1 MHFLKSL
8 ASSVRGI
15 VASGILLVTC
25 LLVVALLCLIWER
38 SKAKSGAANSVLRAP
53 ATNEEKRKAE
63 EAAACLPPNRPGAAA
78 APAEPIT
85 FYKHIAPI
93 VYQSC
98 ATCHRPGAPG
108 PFSLLTY
115 NDVRKRGPQIVSVTR
130 RRYMP
135 PWLPQAG
142 CGEFQGQRS
151 LTDDQIRTIEEWVRQ
166 GAPAGS
172 PGDAP
177 PLPKFV
183 PGWQLGKPDLVI
195 KAAVPY
201 HLPAEGP
208 DQYWNFVLPLNMP
221 GTRWVKAIEIRP
233 GNLSAVHH
241 ANAYVDVQI
250 DHTHSA
256 GRAGE
261 GLAGFAGMDM
271 STAPA
276 TFDPDSDS
284 HFLFWKPGETAW
296 AEPAGMAWRADPGT
310 DLLLNVHMRTTGK
323 PELVQPSI
331 GLYFT
336 SDPPT
341 RFPMMLPIE
350 HDGALDIPPGNAD
363 FLVSDDFVTPVDMDV
378 LAVYPHA
385 HYLGHLL
392 EGYATLPGGTRQW
405 LIRIQDWDPSWQAVY
420 HYAAPVFLPKGTVIS
435 MRYHYDNSAA
445 NVRNPNQPAQRVRH
459 GNQSTDEMAHL
470 SLQVLPHGA
479 QDSRA
484 ELQEAIMLHRL
495 EKYPGDFTAQFNL
508 GVFML
513 ARRRNADAVRYLRG
527 AVAAQ
532 PDHPVA
538 LNTLGTALDSA
549 GNVKDAAGFFERAL
563 QANPRYANARFNLAN
578 ALVKQQRWEQAATE
592 FRLVLA
598 DNPNDPGARQMLGE
612 VLRVLGYMSA
622 QKGSLEEAVAYWRES
637 LQFRQDD
644 AAMHSNL
651 GAMLARLGR
660 FREAAPEFEAALR
673 LDPKLEEARHNL
685 QAARAQLAKGAH

>member
-1 MHFLKSL
+1 MHRLFALL
-8 ASSVRGI
+8 A
-15 VASGILLVTC
+15 LVTP
-25 LLVVALLCLIWER
+25 
-38 SKAKSGAANSVLRAP
+38 AAQ
-53 ATNEEKRKAE
+53 
-63 EAAACLPPNRPGAAA
+63 
-78 APAEPIT
+78 AEPIT
-85 FYKHIAPI
+85 FYRHIAPI
-93 VYQSC
+93 VCHSC
-98 ATCHRPGAPG
+98 APCHRPGEPG
-108 PFSLLTY
+108 PFPLLAY
-115 NDVRKRGPQIVSVTR
+115 NDVRKRGPQIVSVIK

-135 PWLPQAG
+135 PWLPEAG
-142 CGEFQGQRS
+142 YGDFQEERRLSG
-151 LTDDQIRTIEEWVRQ
+151 DQIRTIEEWVRQ

-172 PGDAP
+172 PADAP

-183 PGWQLGKPDLVI
+183 PGWQLGEPDLVI
-195 KAAVPY
+195 EAAAPY
-201 HLPAEGP
+201 HLPSGGP
-208 DQYWNFVLPLNMP
+208 DQYWNFVLPLTAP

-233 GNLSAVHH
+233 GNVRAVHH
-241 ANAYVDVQI
+241 ANVLI
-250 DHTHSA
+250 DRL
-256 GRAGE
+256 RAARTQEKAPG
-261 GLAGFAGMDM
+261 AGFPGMDLNIE
-271 STAPA
+271 SDP
-276 TFDPDSDS
+276 FDPDS
-284 HFLFWKPGETAW
+284 HFLFWKPGGTPW
-296 AEPAGMAWRADPGT
+296 VEPAGMAWRADPGA
-310 DLLLNVHMRTTGK
+310 DLVLNVHMQPTGK

-336 SDPPT
+336 GEPAT
-341 RFPMMLPIE
+341 KYPMLLQLE
-350 HDGALDIPPGNAD
+350 HDGALDIPPGDAD
-363 FLVSDDFVTPVDMDV
+363 FQVSDDFVTPMEMDV

-549 GNVKDAAGFFERAL
+549 GNVNDAAGFFERAL